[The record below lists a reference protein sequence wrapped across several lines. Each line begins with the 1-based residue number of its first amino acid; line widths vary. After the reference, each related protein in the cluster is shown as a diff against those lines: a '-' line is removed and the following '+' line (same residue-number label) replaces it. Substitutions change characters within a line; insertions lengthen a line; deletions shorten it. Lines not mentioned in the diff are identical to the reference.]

1 MHSGPVSPEPVS
13 ASCPCVFIGLPR
25 GGFQPREPLFAP
37 GHSTPWPFSLLVL
50 GQPHR
55 ATVVRQL
62 HAGHLVE
69 GEPLVIKETGSFIYE
84 EIDILGV
91 PSYHDKCSGGD
102 RGDNIIYKII
112 AGGINLVHLGD
123 LGHILTDEQIEA
135 IGTTDVL
142 LLPVGGNYTVNADE
156 AYEIAQQLK
165 PKIIIPMHFKTPVN
179 NFDIDPAEAFTAK
192 FERFIKKPFLQIN
205 QSELDYPVQVIVLDY
220 PVE

>member
-1 MHSGPVSPEPVS
+1 MKITWKGHS
-13 ASCPCVFIGLPR
+13 CFFIETDGKSIVCDPFNE
-25 GGFQPREPLFAP
+25 GVGYPLFKGRAD
-37 GHSTPWPFSLLVL
+37 LVTIS
-50 GQPHR
+50 HNHWDHN
-55 ATVVRQL
+55 AD
-62 HAGHLVE
+62 HLVE

-84 EIDILGV
+84 GIDILGIS
-91 PSYHDKCSGGD
+91 SYHDKCSGGD
-102 RGDNIIYKII
+102 RGENIIYKII

-165 PKIIIPMHFKTPVN
+165 PKIIIPMHFKTLVN
-179 NFDIDPAEAFTAK
+179 DFDIDPAEVFTAK

>member
-1 MHSGPVSPEPVS
+1 MKITWKGH
-13 ASCPCVFIGLPR
+13 ACFFIET
-25 GGFQPREPLFAP
+25 GGKIIVCDPFNEGVGYPLFKGRAD
-37 GHSTPWPFSLLVL
+37 LVTIS
-50 GQPHR
+50 HDHWDHN
-55 ATVVRQL
+55 A
-62 HAGHLVE
+62 AHLVE
-69 GEPLVIKETGSFIYE
+69 GDPLIIKETGRFSYE
-84 EIDILGV
+84 EIDIMGV

-102 RGDNIIYKII
+102 RGENIIYKII

-123 LGHILTDEQIEA
+123 LGHILTDEQSEA

-156 AYEIAQQLK
+156 AYEVTQQLK

-179 NFDIDPAEAFTAK
+179 DFDIDPAEVFTAK